1 MFEVLFAVRKDKF
14 KTDPAIQL
22 SLDLIDKNEQHTHMI
37 TLDDP
42 CECATMLDVFQYDEQ
57 CEENEAKYKEIR
69 KTSLHENSNN
79 EDESSSASSNNDEE
93 EQQFN
98 HLRKVLIDLSISVSQ
113 DKIIFR
119 ITPSFTNEGTKSD
132 TIHHL

>member
-14 KTDPAIQL
+14 KTNPAIQL
-22 SLDLIDKNEQHTHMI
+22 SLDLIDENEQYTHMI

-42 CECATMLDVFQYDEQ
+42 CERATMLDVFQYDEQ

-93 EQQFN
+93 GDVAENSIYSKLFN
-98 HLRKVLIDLSISVSQ
+98 HKFLKNNSL
-113 DKIIFR
+113 
-119 ITPSFTNEGTKSD
+119 
-132 TIHHL
+132 TIYVKF